1 MAHYASMARS
11 KTSTPGKTSTP
22 EGNAAGVA
30 SSSSAPEKTV
40 TKTTASA
47 KSKAKKRTNGRKK
60 GGSKAVTL
68 KAVAQ
73 HIGLSPAT
81 VSLVLNRS
89 PVANSIP
96 HETQERVFKAAREL
110 NYRPNFMARSLR
122 SQRSFSIGVLVPDI
136 SENYA
141 AGVMSGIEAH
151 LLQEGYFYLVASHRS
166 KPDLLDEYLNLLR
179 DRSVEGFILV
189 ATPIDHST
197 DLPTVAVAGHEEL
210 EGITNVVL
218 DHDHAAT
225 VALEHLAELGHRRIA
240 FFKGHPH
247 SSDTEDRW
255 RSICEQADA
264 LGIDMHPELCLQLG
278 AEPGLEF
285 SPDEGYQEGYAF
297 GKTLLERGEFTALF
311 AFNDVSAIGAMRA
324 FRDAGL
330 DVPQDISVVGFD
342 DIQIAAFHNPGLT
355 TVRQPLQAMG
365 QSAGELL
372 LRALEGEPSPQVT
385 HTVEPELVVRGT
397 TGPPPRRDDE
407 LSR

>member
-1 MAHYASMARS
+1 MTRA
-11 KTSTPGKTSTP
+11 KT
-22 EGNAAGVA
+22 
-30 SSSSAPEKTV
+30 
-40 TKTTASA
+40 TKTRR
-47 KSKAKKRTNGRKK
+47 KS
-60 GGSKAVTL
+60 GSKAVTL

-89 PVANSIP
+89 PVADSIP
-96 HETQERVFKAAREL
+96 AETQERVFKAAREL

-141 AGVMSGIEAH
+141 AGVMSGIETH

-189 ATPIDHST
+189 ATPIDHT
-197 DLPTVAVAGHEEL
+197 TGLPTVAVAGHEEL

-225 VALEHLAELGHRRIA
+225 LALEHLVELGHRRIA
-240 FFKGHPH
+240 FFKGHSH

-255 RSICEQADA
+255 RAIVEQAARMD
-264 LGIDMHPELCLQLG
+264 LEIHPELCLQLSG
-278 AEPGLEF
+278 EPDLVF
-285 SPDEGYQEGYAF
+285 SPEEGYQEGYAY
-297 GKTLLERGEFTALF
+297 GKALLERGDFTALF

-330 DVPQDISVVGFD
+330 RIPEDISVVGFD

-365 QSAGELL
+365 QSAGRLL
-372 LRALEGEPSPQVT
+372 LRALEGETLPQAPQ
-385 HTVEPELVVRGT
+385 TVEPELVVRGT
-397 TGPPPRRDDE
+397 TGPPPERRDGKAP
-407 LSR
+407 